1 MAHLMQSNDEPF
13 KTVAVDRIP
22 LDLVENGLVNAR
34 TQMDALLFRTAMSPI
49 IREQR
54 DGFPVI
60 TDRAGRLVAGQFGSP
75 VSGFIDH
82 LDETIEEGDVF
93 LPSRS
98 CAAAS
103 CRRMCPGSSR
113 TVVVSRNGTAAI

>member
-1 MAHLMQSNDEPF
+1 MARLIETNPAPF
-13 KTVAVDRIP
+13 ANTEVDRIT
-22 LDLVENGLVNAR
+22 LDLVENGLINAR

-60 TDRAGRLVAGQFGSP
+60 TDRSGRLVAGQFGSP

-82 LDETIEEGDVF
+82 LDETVEEGDVF
-93 LPSRS
+93 LTSDPY
-98 CAAAS
+98 S
-103 CRRMCPGSSR
+103 CRG
-113 TVVVSRNGTAAI
+113 AISLSLIHI